1 MISYAVAAA
10 AAAAAADGADDAGCW
25 MLEAAE
31 DVVRGSRRGRAC
43 LVDD

>member
-1 MISYAVAAA
+1 MISCAVAAA
-10 AAAAAADGADDAGCW
+10 AAAAGAAAGDDAGCW

>member
-1 MISYAVAAA
+1 MISYAVA

-25 MLEAAE
+25 MLQAAE